1 MIRLLQN
8 KDLEAVADIV
18 AFAYPGMNIQ
28 TSEKKLEFIGRLTK
42 EQEEQ
47 NGIQYFGYF
56 NKEEELL
63 GIYRLHDFECN
74 VNGKFQRIFGIG
86 MVAVH
91 LLHKKE
97 KVAFKLLS
105 HFHQYASQ
113 EKVSLVSLYP
123 FNPSFYRNMGYGYGP
138 MKYEFKIKPN
148 ALVSDGEKG
157 LVKFLSPKDEE
168 AIVAL
173 YNDYAQKNHGMIKRT
188 WTERQRIKNGVTN
201 YVGVIENG
209 QLLGALAFTLEPLKD
224 SHFLHQHMIVHEWIW
239 NDPNGYKQIAAWLY
253 SQQDQVDRIIFRTN
267 DASFL
272 YTLSNP
278 LNGSNHLIPS
288 VYHEVAHAGSGL
300 MYRIT
305 NVVDFIHEM
314 NFQQLRRPDEY
325 IRLLIEI
332 EDTFLKEQNGL
343 YEVIYN
349 GDFWNATKISNTNEE
364 ATIKIG
370 IHDLSSWWMG
380 CISIEMLHNYGAAS
394 IRDIDIKKLDEWFKP
409 KQSPIC
415 FTSF

>member
-28 TSEKKLEFIGRLTK
+28 TSEKKLEFISRLTK

-56 NKEEELL
+56 NEEEELL

-97 KVAFKLLS
+97 KIAFTLLS

-113 EKVSLVSLYP
+113 ENVSLVSLYP

-148 ALVSDGEKG
+148 ALVSNGEKG

-168 AIVAL
+168 AIVSL

-209 QLLGALAFTLEPLKD
+209 QLLGALAFTLETVKD
-224 SHFLHQHMIVHEWIW
+224 SHFLHQYMIVHEWIW
-239 NDPNGYKQIAAWLY
+239 TDPIAYKQIAAWLY

-267 DASFL
+267 DPSFL

-288 VYHEVAHAGSGL
+288 VYHEVATTGAGL

-314 NFQQLRRPDEY
+314 NFRQLRRPDEY

-332 EDTFLKEQNGL
+332 EDTFLIEQNGL

-349 GDFWNATKISNTNEE
+349 GDFWNATKISNINEE

-380 CISIEMLHNYGAAS
+380 CISVEALHNYGVVS
-394 IRDIDIKKLDEWFKP
+394 IGDIDIKKLDEWFKP